1 MIRSELC
8 EVATIAVPTFN
19 SHRRNGN
26 LPFSIEQSEAK
37 DGTGKTWA
45 RFTRHDAMLLIAAQT
60 LADGQGVTWS
70 EAAKILRENAIH
82 TDSADYRGS
91 PGVHCARFEFQTE
104 GGEVPFMGKQFQT
117 YRGNLSRIIA
127 SAEKTVE
134 VHNRQSHFASDRI
147 AIFSMIS
154 VNLSQAWQIAERR
167 TAQLDIDIFS
177 EGAVDPLADS

>member
-8 EVATIAVPTFN
+8 EVANIAVPTFN

-37 DGTGKTWA
+37 DGTGTTWA
-45 RFTRHDAMLLIAAQT
+45 RFTCHDAMLLIAAQN
-60 LADGQGVTWS
+60 LAASQGVTWS
-70 EAAKILRENAIH
+70 EAAKILREKAIH
-82 TDSADYRGS
+82 TDSGNYLS
-91 PGVHCARFEFQTE
+91 VPGIHCARVEFRTE
-104 GGEVPFMGKQFQT
+104 GGEVPFLGKQFQV

-134 VHNRQSHFASDRI
+134 VHNDQTHFASDRL

-154 VNLSQAWQIAERR
+154 VNLSQAWHIAEQR
-167 TAQLDIDIFS
+167 TAQLGIDLS
-177 EGAVDPLADS
+177 TEGAVDPLANS